1 MGSFRGKLARLSLIA
16 VMLLL
21 AIGGGSNAMVHAQ
34 QAAAAAVPNPDW
46 PAPSYDLQNTN
57 NDPQNVINVN
67 NVLSLQ
73 VSWIYQI
80 PVNPFSIPGAPPA
93 LGIEAQPLVSNGIVY
108 IATPYNS
115 VIALNAG
122 TGNSAWPNPFQ
133 VNMTKFIGE
142 KWWSGAYVISG
153 LSEYGSTQYNNA
165 TIFVM
170 SSDTAIYALNAL
182 DGTVLWTIP
191 PVAAN
196 IEGNTG
202 TYYGEKAP
210 FLVGDNLIVRASTTD
225 YGGRGFVAAYNIN
238 TRNMSWIWYST
249 PPSTGPI
256 DTNWDSQDVVSL
268 ANGTTVNYGQ
278 PSGNITPYPG
288 DWGTTAQAQ
297 NLAGGGAAWGLIAVD
312 NKTGVIYFST
322 GHPSDAYEA
331 SLRPGPN
338 LYTDCVI
345 ALNSTDGKML
355 WYYQMTSHDIT
366 EHEGGWSVGLST
378 ATINGTAVQ
387 VVTQASKNNEIYV
400 LNAATGKP
408 VYAPIKV
415 GPAGVNNL
423 NDGLTSNS
431 NPPANLNASQALLG
445 NNQEIC
451 PGTDGGIEM
460 APAIAGNM
468 LYAVTQNACGQM
480 APAPYYYKGVTIN
493 GYLYTGDPAARQ
505 NATVYALDLSTG
517 KAVWH
522 YNMPNRY
529 QGSSAVVSGG
539 VLYVVDRAG
548 ILYEFNQ
555 QTGAP
560 LKTKNLGGTGASGV
574 SIGEDSGGNMM
585 VFAPAGGGELGGA
598 TPGILV
604 AYSLPG
610 GQTTNT
616 TGSSSGTNTSSST
629 GPSIAGLEQP
639 IIIVLGVVVVV
650 LAMYVLLK
658 RRTPTQARATP
669 P

>member
-1 MGSFRGKLARLSLIA
+1 MGSFRGNLAKLSLVT
-16 VMLLL
+16 VMFLL
-21 AIGGGSNAMVHAQ
+21 AFGGLSNSTVHAQ
-34 QAAAAAVPNPDW
+34 QAATAASNANW
-46 PAPSYDLQNTN
+46 PASSYDFQNTN

-67 NVLSLQ
+67 NVQDLQ
-73 VSWIYQI
+73 VNWIYQI

-115 VIALNAG
+115 IIALNAAN
-122 TGNSAWPNPFQ
+122 GNSAWPNSFQ

-153 LSEYGSTQYNNA
+153 ISEYGSVQNNNA
-165 TIFVM
+165 TLFVM
-170 SSDTAIYALNAL
+170 SSDTTVYALNAL

-210 FLVGDNLIVRASTTD
+210 ILVGDNLIVRASTTD
-225 YGGRGFVAAYNIN
+225 YGGRGFVAGYNIN

-249 PPSTGPI
+249 PPSKGPI
-256 DTNWDSQDVVSL
+256 DTNWDSQDMVSL

-278 PSGNITPYPG
+278 PSGNITPYAG
-288 DWGTTAQAQ
+288 DWGTTAQEQ
-297 NLAGGGAAWGLIAVD
+297 SLAGGGAAWGLIAVD

-322 GHPSDAYEA
+322 GHPSDGYEA

-338 LYTDCVI
+338 LYTDCIV
-345 ALNSTDGKML
+345 ALNTADGKML

-378 ATINGTAVQ
+378 VTINGTAIQ
-387 VVTQASKNNEIYV
+387 VVTQGSKNNEIYV

-408 VYAPIKV
+408 IYAPIKV
-415 GPAGVNNL
+415 GPPGINNW

-431 NPPANLNASQALLG
+431 SPPANLTASQALFG

-460 APAIAGNM
+460 APAISGNM
-468 LYAVTQNACGQM
+468 IYAVTQNACGQM
-480 APAPYYYKGVTIN
+480 SAAPYYYKGVTIN
-493 GYLYTGDPAARQ
+493 GYLYTGDPSARQ
-505 NATVYALDLSTG
+505 NGTVYAIDLSTG

-539 VLYVVDRAG
+539 VLYTVDRAG

-555 QTGAP
+555 QTGAL
-560 LKTKNLGGTGASGV
+560 LKTKSLGGTGASGV
-574 SIGEDSGGNMM
+574 SIGEDSGGNME

-604 AYSLPG
+604 AYSL
-610 GQTTNT
+610 GQITST
-616 TGSSSGTNTSSST
+616 TGSTSGTSTSSST
-629 GPSIAGLEQP
+629 GTSFAGLEQP

>member
-1 MGSFRGKLARLSLIA
+1 MGSFRGKLARFSLVA
-16 VMLLL
+16 VMFLLSF
-21 AIGGGSNAMVHAQ
+21 GGSSNAMVHAQ
-34 QAAAAAVPNPDW
+34 QAAAAAAPGPNW
-46 PAPSYDLQNTN
+46 PAPSYDFQNTN
-57 NDPQNVINVN
+57 NNPQNVINVN

-73 VSWIYQI
+73 LRWIYQI

-93 LGIEAQPLVSNGIVY
+93 LGIETQPLIDQGTVY
-108 IATPYNS
+108 IATPYNDI
-115 VIALNAG
+115 IALNTA
-122 TGNSAWPNPFQ
+122 TGFKLWTYQF
-133 VNMTKFIGE
+133 NMTAFIGE
-142 KWWSGAYVISG
+142 KWWSGAYVISS
-153 LSEYGSTQYNNA
+153 LSIYNQTLYA
-165 TIFVM
+165 M
-170 SSDTAIYALNAL
+170 SSDTTVYALNAVTGEL
-182 DGTVLWTIP
+182 EWMIP

-196 IEGNTG
+196 ILGNTG

-210 FLVGDNLIVRASTTD
+210 IIVGDNLIVRASTTD

-249 PPSTGPI
+249 PPSTG
-256 DTNWDSQDVVSL
+256 DANWDSEDIVTL

-278 PSGNITPYPG
+278 PSGNIPSYAG
-288 DWGTTAQAQ
+288 DWGTTSQDEG
-297 NLAGGGAAWGLIAVD
+297 LAGGGAAWGLIAVD

-322 GHPSDAYEA
+322 GHPSDPYDA

-345 ALNSTDGKML
+345 ALNSSSGKML

-378 ATINGTAVQ
+378 VTINGAAVQ
-387 VVTQASKNNEIYV
+387 VITQASKNNEIYV

-408 VYAPIKV
+408 IYVPIKV

-431 NPPANLNASQALLG
+431 TPPANLNASQAAFG
-445 NNQEIC
+445 TNQQIC

-460 APAIAGNM
+460 APAISGTII
-468 LYAVTQNACGQM
+468 YAVSQNACALM
-480 APAPYYYKGVTIN
+480 SPAPYFYKGVTIN

-505 NATVYALDLSTG
+505 NATLYAIDLSTG
-517 KAVWH
+517 KTVWH

-539 VLYVVDRAG
+539 VVYVVDRAG

-555 QTGAP
+555 QTGAL
-560 LKTKNLGGTGASGV
+560 LKTLSLGGTGASGV
-574 SIGEDSGGNMM
+574 SIGEDSQGNMM
-585 VFAPAGGGELGGA
+585 LFAPAGGAELGGA
-598 TPGILV
+598 TPGILA
-604 AYSLPG
+604 AYWLVGLPS
-610 GQTTNT
+610 TT
-616 TGSSSGTNTSSST
+616 TGSSSGSGPTTTT
-629 GPSIAGLEQP
+629 GTGFAGLEQP
-639 IIIVLGVVVVV
+639 IIIVLGVMVVV

-658 RRTPTQARATP
+658 RRTPT
-669 P
+669 

>member
-1 MGSFRGKLARLSLIA
+1 MGYFRGNLAKFSLIG

-21 AIGGGSNAMVHAQ
+21 ALGGFSNATVRGQ
-34 QAAAAAVPNPDW
+34 QANSAAPNPNW
-46 PAPSYDLQNTN
+46 PASSYDYQNTN
-57 NDPQNVINVN
+57 NDPQSIVNVN
-67 NVLSLQ
+67 NVLNLQ
-73 VSWIYQI
+73 LQWIYQI

-93 LGIEAQPLVSNGIVY
+93 LGIEAQPLVNNGIVY

-115 VIALNAG
+115 VIALNAATG
-122 TGNSAWPNPFQ
+122 TFAWPSPFQ

-142 KWWSGAYVISG
+142 TWWSGAYVISG
-153 LSEYGSTQYNNA
+153 ISEYGSSQYNNA
-165 TIFVM
+165 TLFVM
-170 SSDTAIYALNAL
+170 SSDTTIYALNAL

-196 IEGNTG
+196 ILGNTG

-210 FLVGDNLIVRASTTD
+210 ILVGDNLIVRASTTD

-238 TRNMSWIWYST
+238 TKNMSWIWYST

-256 DTNWDSQDVVSL
+256 DTNWDSHDMVTL

-278 PSGNITPYPG
+278 PSGNIPPYPG
-288 DWGTTAQAQ
+288 DWGTTAQDQ

-338 LYTDCVI
+338 LYTDCIV
-345 ALNSTDGKML
+345 ALDTTDGKML

-378 ATINGTAVQ
+378 VTINGTAVQ

-400 LNAATGKP
+400 LNAQTGKP
-408 VYAPIKV
+408 LYAPIKV
-415 GPAGVNNL
+415 GPPGVNNW
-423 NDGLTSNS
+423 NDGLTSS
-431 NPPANLNASQALLG
+431 SKPPANLTASQSLFG
-445 NNQEIC
+445 INQEIC

-460 APAIAGNM
+460 APAISGN
-468 LYAVTQNACGQM
+468 LIYVVTQNACGEM
-480 APAPYYYKGVTIN
+480 SPSPYQYKGVRIN
-493 GYLYTGDPAARQ
+493 GYLYVGDPSARQ
-505 NATVYALDLSTG
+505 NGTVYAIDLSSG
-517 KAVWH
+517 KTVWH
-522 YNMPNRY
+522 HNIPNRY

-555 QTGAP
+555 MTGTV
-560 LKTKNLGGTGASGV
+560 LKTLNLGGTGASGV
-574 SIGEDSGGNMM
+574 SIGEDSGGNML

-598 TPGILV
+598 TPGILA
-604 AYSLPG
+604 AYSLG
-610 GQTTNT
+610 GISVTTNPSS
-616 TGSSSGTNTSSST
+616 GSSSTTST
-629 GPSIAGLEQP
+629 GPVSSFGGLEEP
-639 IIIVLGVVVVV
+639 IIIVLGVAVVV
-650 LAMYVLLK
+650 LSMYVLLK
-658 RRTPTQARATP
+658 RRTPTQSRGAP

>member
-1 MGSFRGKLARLSLIA
+1 MF
-16 VMLLL
+16 LLGF
-21 AIGGGSNAMVHAQ
+21 GGFSNATVRAQ
-34 QAAAAAVPNPDW
+34 ATTPATNANW
-46 PAPSYDLQNTN
+46 PASSFDYQNTN
-57 NDPQNVINVN
+57 NDPQNVININ
-67 NVLSLQ
+67 NVQDLG
-73 VSWIYQI
+73 VNWIYQI

-115 VIALNAG
+115 VVALNAA
-122 TGNSAWPNPFQ
+122 TGNLAWSSPFQ

-142 KWWSGAYVISG
+142 KWWAGAYVISG
-153 LSEYGSTQYNNA
+153 ISEYGSTQYNNA

-170 SSDTAIYALNAL
+170 ASDTTVYALNAL

-196 IEGNTG
+196 ILGNTG

-210 FLVGDNLIVRASTTD
+210 ILIGDNLIVRASTTD

-238 TRNMSWIWYST
+238 TKNMSWIWYST
-249 PPSTGPI
+249 PPSSGPI
-256 DTNWDSQDVVSL
+256 DTNWDSQDMVTL

-288 DWGTTAQAQ
+288 DWGTTAQEQ

-322 GHPSDAYEA
+322 GHPSDPYDA

-338 LYTDCVI
+338 LYTDCIV
-345 ALNSTDGKML
+345 ALNTTDGKML

-378 ATINGTAVQ
+378 VTINGTAVQ

-400 LNAATGKP
+400 LNSATGKP
-408 VYAPIKV
+408 VYKPIVV
-415 GPAGVNNL
+415 GPPGINNW

-431 NPPANLNASQALLG
+431 TPAANLTASQSLFG

-460 APAIAGNM
+460 APAISGNM
-468 LYAVTQNACGQM
+468 LYAVTQNACGEM
-480 APAPYYYKGVTIN
+480 SPAPYYYKGVTIS
-493 GYLYTGDPAARQ
+493 GYLYTGDPSASQ
-505 NATVYALDLSTG
+505 NATVYSIDLSTG
-517 KAVWH
+517 QTVWH
-522 YNMPNRY
+522 SNLPNRY

-555 QTGAP
+555 QTGTL

-574 SIGEDSGGNMM
+574 SIGEDSNGNME

-610 GQTTNT
+610 GLST
-616 TGSSSGTNTSSST
+616 TGTGSTSSTSTSSST
-629 GPSIAGLEQP
+629 GQPIAGLEQP

-658 RRTPTQARATP
+658 RRTPTQARGTGP
-669 P
+669 